1 MIDVQLDSSEADA
14 RLKRL
19 AKGLSPKAILVAGQR
34 AVNAAAV
41 TARKEW
47 GQEIRKT
54 VNLKAKP
61 VRDALKIEKAFG
73 SKAQARIDISQEA
86 IPLRDYGLKQFSSG
100 LRAKV
105 FRSGGRTTIKTDP
118 ANNIGAFITDAI
130 GGHGFLRKGEK
141 VRPKQGQV
149 SGQDSKVEAQN
160 AGKPYERQPLIKLWG
175 PSIRRIAEDTVE
187 TQRTRLLQAR
197 LSPELERQIKLAI
210 DKANR

>member
-105 FRSGGRTTIKTDP
+105 FRSGGRTNIKTDP
-118 ANNIGAFITDAI
+118 ANSIGAFIAEAI
-130 GGHGFLRKGEK
+130 GGHGFIRKGENP
-141 VRPKQGQV
+141 VRPRRAGTRQDV
-149 SGQDSKVEAQN
+149 SSRGPN
-160 AGKPYERQPLIKLWG
+160 AGKP
-175 PSIRRIAEDTVE
+175 V
-187 TQRTRLLQAR
+187 
-197 LSPELERQIKLAI
+197 
-210 DKANR
+210 

>member
-1 MIDVQLDSSEADA
+1 MIDVKLDASEADA
-14 RLKRL
+14 RVKRL
-19 AKGLSPKAILVAGQR
+19 AKELSPKALLVAGQR
-34 AVNAAAV
+34 AVNAAAI

-47 GQEIRKT
+47 GQEIRRT

-73 SKAQARIDISQEA
+73 AKAQARIDISQEA

-130 GGHGFLRKGEK
+130 GGHGFLRKGNPVAPQKGRYQGK
-141 VRPKQGQV
+141 VRKKGLNK
-149 SGQDSKVEAQN
+149 GI
-160 AGKPYERQPLIKLWG
+160 PYLRQPLIKLWG
-175 PSIRRIAEDTVE
+175 PSIRRIAEDTVG
-187 TQRTRLLQAR
+187 TANKAVQSRLP
-197 LSPELERQIKLAI
+197 PELERQIKLAI